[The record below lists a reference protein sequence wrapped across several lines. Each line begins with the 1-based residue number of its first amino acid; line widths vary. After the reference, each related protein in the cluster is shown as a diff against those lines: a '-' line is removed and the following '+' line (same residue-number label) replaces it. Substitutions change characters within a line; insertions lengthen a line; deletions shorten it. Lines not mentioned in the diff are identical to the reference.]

1 MTVFL
6 DFASGL
12 ANWLDRRGARFD
24 LEFFDY
30 PIQAGAFA
38 QTDSDEHGGDPGCSQ
53 LQTKADLV
61 ARLDE
66 EQTSG
71 RRLARKPPPD
81 RRLPPGLRR
90 RTAS

>member
-1 MTVFL
+1 MLL

-53 LQTKADLV
+53 VKTKAVLV
-61 ARLDE
+61 ARLAE
-66 EQTSG
+66 GQ
-71 RRLARKPPPD
+71 LARPKCARKAPAD
-81 RRLPPGLRR
+81 SGLPQRLRR
-90 RTAS
+90 RTTI

>member
-38 QTDSDEHGGDPGCSQ
+38 QTDSDEHGGDPGRSQ
-53 LQTKADLV
+53 LQTKAVLV
-61 ARLDE
+61 ARLAE
-66 EQTSG
+66 GQ
-71 RRLARKPPPD
+71 
-81 RRLPPGLRR
+81 
-90 RTAS
+90 